1 MRNILLAI
9 IVAALPASVAATE
22 PSSILKPDKPAASD
36 RLLPMKGTS
45 AGNSCAA
52 FGPGFVKLAGS
63 ANRASPLQ
71 LDIIVPVVMGCAM
84 LWWVSRG
91 MSWTRRLV
99 ATAITLVV
107 IICILL
113 FERSGF

>member
-9 IVAALPASVAATE
+9 VVAALPASAAAAE
-22 PSSILKPDKPAASD
+22 PSSVLKPDKPAASD

-63 ANRASPLQ
+63 DTCVKIGGAVSVDIGGSRAGAWLYPSS
-71 LDIIVPVVMGCAM
+71 DGHRSAM
-84 LWWVSRG
+84 LLR
-91 MSWTRRLV
+91 MSGLRALMM
-99 ATAITLVV
+99 
-107 IICILL
+107 
-113 FERSGF
+113 RS

>member
-9 IVAALPASVAATE
+9 VVAALPTSIVAAE
-22 PSSILKPDKPAASD
+22 PSSVLKPDKPAASD

-63 ANRASPLQ
+63 DTCVKIGGA
-71 LDIIVPVVMGCAM
+71 
-84 LWWVSRG
+84 VSIG
-91 MSWTRRLV
+91 VGGS
-99 ATAITLVV
+99 
-107 IICILL
+107 
-113 FERSGF
+113 SGSR